1 MSQYYLCEL
10 IQFII
15 SLSVCRKP
23 IITNFLRYNVFE
35 LSCCLNFTH
44 AIVQGAYFDS
54 ALLALARWPSGMLPV
69 LSIIQDAFEPGPDQK
84 PAFAQPIVF
93 FRLDPCLSVLLH
105 SPSMA
110 PSLRAL
116 RLRIPSRQIIRSM
129 CGATVT
135 PSGTAPY
142 YPSDLNPPPD
152 LDFLDLST
160 CNVLENEVDMIL
172 VRFPSLKH
180 LVLDGCY
187 FLRGEI
193 REGDWNALGKR
204 CALAGVR
211 RAKQREKS
219 LKAWI
224 EAREQ
229 STSQEIDLVNVARRV
244 KRGRRGLATA
254 TISLRDSG
262 PPSPSGSQS
271 VSATSVNNTPI
282 KKAVKIRILPS
293 EPTLKTLSVTISPS
307 VNPDKYP
314 MIRAEFDAGWA
325 EGVALLAVTK
335 ARLRSSANHGF
346 RVMRTFSAID
356 SELEGQDS
364 GLEDIDAD
372 DDAAFGAPENSPPP
386 VLCFA
391 GPSRSMNHEENC
403 GHSVGWDLMKDEL

>member
-1 MSQYYLCEL
+1 M
-10 IQFII
+10 
-15 SLSVCRKP
+15 
-23 IITNFLRYNVFE
+23 
-35 LSCCLNFTH
+35 NFTH

-54 ALLALARWPSGMLPV
+54 ALLALARWPSSVLPV
-69 LSIIQDAFEPGPDQK
+69 LSIVQDAFVPRPDQK
-84 PAFAQPIVF
+84 QAFAQPIVF

-110 PSLRAL
+110 PSLKAL
-116 RLRIPSRQIIRSM
+116 RLRIPSRQMIRSM
-129 CGATVT
+129 CGAT
-135 PSGTAPY
+135 PSGTTAPH

-152 LDFLDLST
+152 LEFLDLST

-172 VRFPSLKH
+172 VHFSSLRH
-180 LVLDGCY
+180 LILDGCY

-229 STSQEIDLVNVARRV
+229 TTAYINQDINLVNVARRV

-254 TISLRDSG
+254 TISLRDSA
-262 PPSPSGSQS
+262 PPAPSSSLS
-271 VSATSVNNTPI
+271 VSATPVNNTPI
-282 KKAVKIRILPS
+282 KKAAKIRILPS

-335 ARLRSSANHGF
+335 ARLRSSAKHGF
-346 RVMRTFSAID
+346 RVMRTCSAID
-356 SELEGQDS
+356 NELEGQDS
-364 GLEDIDAD
+364 WLEDIEDIDAD
-372 DDAAFGAPENSPPP
+372 DDAAFGAPENAPLPI
-386 VLCFA
+386 LCFA
-391 GPSRSMNHEENC
+391 GASRSMNHEENC